1 MTVTKTYEV
10 TGELDPDVTG
20 TYEDVGEFNGKRSYE
35 LTGNGWF
42 IWWDDLADW
51 WITTERGTLGP
62 PHWNR
67 HDPTIEG
74 VYPPTPPADGFA
86 TVTEI

>member
-1 MTVTKTYEV
+1 V

-20 TYEDVGEFNGKRSYE
+20 IYEDAGEFFGKRSYE

-42 IWWDDLADW
+42 IWWDPLGADW
-51 WITTERGTLGP
+51 YISAIRGNKDPPVWLKPMPITG
-62 PHWNR
+62 N
-67 HDPTIEG
+67 
-74 VYPPTPPADGFA
+74 YFPTPPANGVA